1 MESTRSR
8 DTKAPSA
15 WTTFFLTQ
23 SAEHAQ
29 PNNGPYAHTRTP
41 NIVGLELSAVRYQG
55 AKSPVT

>member
-29 PNNGPYAHTRTP
+29 LNNGPYAHSDTEYWW
-41 NIVGLELSAVRYQG
+41 VLSCQL
-55 AKSPVT
+55 

>member
-29 PNNGPYAHTRTP
+29 LNNGPYAHSDTEYC
-41 NIVGLELSAVRYQG
+41 GS
-55 AKSPVT
+55 